1 MHPLYVPLLLY
12 AAPFSYTNW
21 AIGAA
26 VASLVECILKDE
38 RRVVPVSTDVD
49 GMHGIDKNVFL
60 SMPCV
65 LGREGVIRVSGG
77 NGAGLC

>member
-1 MHPLYVPLLLY
+1 M
-12 AAPFSYTNW
+12 
-21 AIGAA
+21 
-26 VASLVECILKDE
+26 ECILKDE

-65 LGREGVIRVSGG
+65 LGREGVIRVRRRRGVAGAVSVFGG
-77 NGAGLC
+77 QCCGEEEPL

>member
-1 MHPLYVPLLLY
+1 M
-12 AAPFSYTNW
+12 
-21 AIGAA
+21 
-26 VASLVECILKDE
+26 ASLVECILKDE

-65 LGREGVIRVSGG
+65 LGREGVIRVRGG
-77 NGAGLC
+77 DGGRGGEREGGGAGLCVGIAFLLLESC